1 MKRKLITY
9 FLFFIA
15 QIAIAQKED
24 YNWIMGTGL
33 TEPDS
38 NYKLN
43 FINFLN
49 DSFEVDL
56 LYHSNPFFGTE
67 SIISDTAGNLL
78 CYTNGINIYN
88 RSHAIMQNGQN
99 FQSSSQYPYGYPLN
113 QAVLILP
120 FPDSSNL
127 YIMIDEIYIDIGIDI
142 VINNLRYSLIDLNL
156 SNQMGAITLKKISFA
171 SISDTLNIGNL
182 TSVRHGNG
190 RDWWVLVTKYESS
203 IFRKYLISNYGIENK
218 GEQDIGETVPNGV
231 GYSTHSPDG
240 NWYARYN
247 TYGNTSNLKA
257 VIHFYR
263 FDRCTGLL
271 SDPHYKFYPGTEVY
285 GGVAFSPN
293 SRFLYVSK
301 YTKVFQYDLES
312 PDILASEKVVAEYD
326 GFLDENGVPTRF
338 YGLQLA
344 PDNKIYGNIPGFN
357 SRYLHVIDQPNLPGD
372 SCNVVQH
379 AIYLPAHN
387 FGTLP
392 NLPFYR
398 LYEEEGSPCDTLATT
413 TKWVTPAAIP
423 NIRVWPVPAADVLYF
438 SAQGDWSEPLDLDL
452 YDALGRLALSLDAL
466 QVAPYAQIDL
476 GMLPPGAYFF
486 ALRRQDGT
494 RVKTG
499 KVVRTK

>member
-56 LYHSNPFFGTE
+56 LYHSNSFFGTE
-67 SIISDTAGNLL
+67 SIISDPAGNLL

-99 FQSSSQYPYGYPLN
+99 FQSSNQYPYGYPFN
-113 QAVLILP
+113 QVAIILP
-120 FPDSSNL
+120 FPDSMGFYL
-127 YIMIDEIYIDIGIDI
+127 MIDGTHKDITIDF
-142 VINNLRYSLIDLNL
+142 VTEKLRYSTIDINGGNGL
-156 SNQMGAITLKKISFA
+156 GEITEKKITIPNS
-171 SISDTLNIGNL
+171 SDTLNIGHL
-182 TSVRHGNG
+182 SAIKHGNG
-190 RDWWVLVTKYESS
+190 RDWWLLVTKFNSN
-203 IFRKYLISNYGIENK
+203 IFRRFLFSPDGIQSI
-218 GEQDIGETVPNGV
+218 GEQKIGETVPNSV
-231 GYSTHSPDG
+231 GYSVYSPNG
-240 NWYARYN
+240 EWYAHYN
-247 TYGNTSNLKA
+247 AYGQTSNPKA
-257 VIHFYR
+257 SVHFYR
-263 FDRCTGLL
+263 FDRCAGLL

-413 TKWVTPAAIP
+413 TQWVAPVVIP
-423 NIRVWPVPAADVLYF
+423 DIRVWPVPAADVLYF
-438 SAQGDWSEPLDLDL
+438 SAQGDWSEPLDLVL

-476 GMLPPGAYFF
+476 SMLPPGAYFF